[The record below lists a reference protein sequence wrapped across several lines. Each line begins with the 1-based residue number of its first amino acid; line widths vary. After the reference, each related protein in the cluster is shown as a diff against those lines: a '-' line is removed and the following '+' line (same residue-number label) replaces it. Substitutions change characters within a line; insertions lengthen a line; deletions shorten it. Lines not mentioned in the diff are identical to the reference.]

1 MSAIVIGVSAVM
13 ATAGIVACR
22 AAVPEFVMFYV
33 YGALWLVY
41 YVTASYS
48 FRPRRQAETSLSSG
62 RSG

>member
-1 MSAIVIGVSAVM
+1 VIGVSALM
-13 ATAGIVACR
+13 AVVGIVACR
-22 AAVPEFVMFYV
+22 AQVPEFVMFYV

-48 FRPRRQAETSLSSG
+48 FRPRRQAETGLASE